1 MQINEGG
8 NVFKDEQGQPL
19 TQRINQNDVQPT
31 VQWLEQITGLDF
43 TTEKNSE
50 DGLPARWLGST
61 GRKPT
66 SGDLDLQVDTNE
78 ITKEQLVGKLQAWA
92 TKNQV
97 QPEKYIRKS
106 GISVHFLTAI
116 GGNPRNGFVQTD
128 FMFTHKPRWNQF
140 VLQSDPASS
149 FKGAS
154 RNILINSMAKSLGY
168 KLNQN
173 DGIADRATNEIIT
186 DDPDQVAPL
195 LLNSRATVKDLYSVE
210 RIMAALKND
219 PQRDQK
225 LADFRDHM
233 QRAGT
238 PLDENVEIYTE
249 YNEVSAMA
257 RLRDRI
263 VNQGMQALVEQTLM
277 EDRNPRIPYIEDLV
291 FQKGVTGAREAL
303 AIIAD
308 TARNTSKYATQK
320 WDGSPAVIF
329 GRDAQGQFR
338 LTDKGSM
345 GPEGP
350 ARSVQGITDVMAQR
364 DQRAAEQGK
373 RTDRVEKLVPMYREL
388 WPYLEQATPR
398 DFRGYL
404 KGDMLYSSA
413 DPVRQEGDLLVFQP
427 NKLDGIQYRIPK
439 DSQLGQAISKSRIG
453 IAIHTRMDD
462 PQGQETPVGD
472 PTAILKPVPGLMI
485 TGAEVSSLQNI
496 QPDSEIVAQVQSRL
510 QGSPA
515 QSLADL
521 LKPDQLRQRQITDLP
536 ALMERFINSLKGT
549 DYSQAQ
555 PKDFGQWL
563 QTQVSPRKLKN
574 IIEYL
579 RESQSRLLGMQTAF
593 DIWNLLHRLKQ
604 DLQRQL
610 DQQVPG
616 QEGWVLA
623 TPAGRAKIVSRMAG
637 GFGARKAQ
645 SNQPATTQN

>member
-1 MQINEGG
+1 MIVEGG
-8 NVFKDEQGQPL
+8 NVFKDAAGTPR
-19 TQRINQNDVQPT
+19 TQRINLADISPT
-31 VQWLEQITGLDF
+31 VKWLERVTGLPLSD
-43 TTEKNSE
+43 NM
-50 DGLPARWLGST
+50 LGST
-61 GRKPT
+61 GLKPT
-66 SGDLDLQVDTNE
+66 SGDLDLAVDSNK
-78 ITKEQLVGKLQAWA
+78 IAKDDLVRQLSDYVSQNGQDPRDW
-92 TKNQV
+92 V
-97 QPEKYIRKS
+97 RKS
-106 GISVHFLTAI
+106 GTAVHFLTPI
-116 GGNPRNGFVQTD
+116 GGRADSGFVQTD
-128 FMFTHKPRWNQF
+128 FMFLSKPEFSKFILRQ
-140 VLQSDPASS
+140 DPDSS
-149 FKGAS
+149 YKGAT
-154 RNILINSMAKSLGY
+154 RNVLLNSLAKSMGY
-168 KLNQN
+168 KLNQIA
-173 DGIADRATNEIIT
+173 GIADRATNDIIT
-186 DDPDQVAPL
+186 DDPDDIARM
-195 LLNSRATVKDLYSVE
+195 LLNPRATREDLGSVE
-210 RIMAALKND
+210 KILAALKND
-219 PQRDQK
+219 PKRDAK

-233 QRAGT
+233 AREGT
-238 PLDENVEIYTE
+238 PIDENVEIYTE
-249 YNEVSAMA
+249 HNEVSIMA

-291 FQKGVTGAREAL
+291 FQKGAAGAREAL

-308 TARNTSKYATQK
+308 TAQNTSKYATQK

-329 GRDAQGQFR
+329 GRDDQGQFR

-350 ARSVQGITDVMAQR
+350 ARSVQGIADVMAQR
-364 DQRAAEQGK
+364 DRRAAEQGK

-398 DFRGYL
+398 NFRGYL

-413 DPVRQEGDLLVFQP
+413 DPIRQEGDLLVFQP
-427 NKLDGIQYRIPK
+427 NKIDGIQYRIPK

-453 IAIHTRMDD
+453 MAIHTRMDD

-472 PTAILKPVPGLMI
+472 PAAILKPVPGLMI
-485 TGAEVSSLQNI
+485 TGAVVPSLQNI
-496 QPDSEIVAQVQSRL
+496 RPDAETIAQVQSRL
-510 QGSPA
+510 QGAPA
-515 QSLADL
+515 QGLADL

-579 RESQSRLLGMQTAF
+579 REDQSRLLGMQTAF

-604 DLQRQL
+604 DLQQQL

-623 TPAGRAKIVSRMAG
+623 TPAGRAKLVSRMTG

-645 SNQPATTQN
+645 PNQPATTQN

>member
-1 MQINEGG
+1 M
-8 NVFKDEQGQPL
+8 
-19 TQRINQNDVQPT
+19 
-31 VQWLEQITGLDF
+31 LD
-43 TTEKNSE
+43 NM
-50 DGLPARWLGST
+50 LGST
-61 GRKPT
+61 GLKPT
-66 SGDLDLQVDTNE
+66 SGDLDLAVDSNKTA
-78 ITKEQLVGKLQAWA
+78 KDDLVRQLSDYVSQNGQDPREW
-92 TKNQV
+92 V
-97 QPEKYIRKS
+97 RKS
-106 GISVHFLTAI
+106 GTAVHFLTPIA
-116 GGNPRNGFVQTD
+116 GRADTGFVQTD
-128 FMFTHKPRWNQF
+128 FMFLSKPEFSKFILRQ
-140 VLQSDPASS
+140 DPDSAY
-149 FKGAS
+149 KGAA
-154 RNILINSMAKSLGY
+154 RNVLLNSMAKSMGY
-168 KLNQN
+168 KLNQIA
-173 DGIADRATNEIIT
+173 GIADRVTNDIIT
-186 DDPDQVAPL
+186 DDPDDIARM
-195 LLNSRATVKDLYSVE
+195 LLNPRATRADLGSVE
-210 RIMAALKND
+210 RILTALKND
-219 PQRDQK
+219 PQREAK

-233 QRAGT
+233 AREGT
-238 PLDENVEIYTE
+238 PIDESVETDV
-249 YNEVSAMA
+249 NFLA

-263 VNQGMQALVEQTLM
+263 VNQGMQPIM

-308 TARNTSKYATQK
+308 TAQNTSKYATQK

-350 ARSVQGITDVMAQR
+350 ARSVQGIADVMAQR
-364 DQRAAEQGK
+364 DQRAAQQGK

-388 WPYLEQATPR
+388 WPYLEQATPK

-439 DSQLGQAISKSRIG
+439 NSQLGQAISNSRIG

-472 PTAILKPVPGLMI
+472 PAAILKPVPGLMI
-485 TGAEVSSLQNI
+485 TGAEVPGLENI
-496 QPDSEIVAQVQSRL
+496 QPDSETIAQIQSRL
-510 QGSPA
+510 QGAPA
-515 QSLADL
+515 QGLADL
-521 LKPDQLRQRQITDLP
+521 LKPDQLRQQQITDLP

-579 RESQSRLLGMQTAF
+579 REDQSRLLGMQTAF

-604 DLQRQL
+604 DLQQQL

-637 GFGARKAQ
+637 GFGARKAG
-645 SNQPATTQN
+645 